1 MNWIIFA
8 VSGYTLLAVEAVISK
23 YILAGRMRSWQLYAF
38 YIGIFSAF
46 GFVFAPLGLKWYG
59 AYPFAISVLSGIIF
73 YISLLFLY
81 RSLLHSSTSRVYIL
95 YGAVATIST
104 TVLAKILLGEIF
116 TSREL
121 LGILFLLVG
130 GIFISYKF
138 YAWRFFS
145 NYHRTIASGFLVALS
160 LVLLKYGYNE
170 QKFVTGYVLSRF
182 GLLLGAL
189 FSLAVPS
196 FRKAIRS
203 NLKKRGRNENT
214 KNFAGTLGA
223 KTIAGIGTLL
233 INVGIA
239 TGSVA
244 IVSALVSVQY
254 LLTFLFALTLS
265 FYLKKI
271 FVERFGWLNFFAK
284 IAGVVLVALGTVFVV
299 YR

>member
-1 MNWIIFA
+1 MWIHIA
-8 VSGYTLLAVEAVISK
+8 IGGYALLAVEAVISK

-46 GFVFAPLGLKWYG
+46 GFVFAPFGLKWYG
-59 AYPFAISVLSGIIF
+59 VYPFAISVLSGMIF

-81 RSLLHSSTSRVYIL
+81 RSLLFSSASRVYIL

-104 TVLAKILLGEIF
+104 TILAKTFLGEIF
-116 TSREL
+116 TGREL
-121 LGILFLLVG
+121 FGILFLLLG
-130 GIFISYKF
+130 GVFISYKF
-138 YAWRFFS
+138 YEWRFFS

-170 QKFVTGYVLSRF
+170 QKFITGYVLSRF

-189 FSLAVPS
+189 FSLAIPS
-196 FRKAIRS
+196 FRKAILG
-203 NLKKRGRNENT
+203 NLKKRGRNENA

-223 KTIAGIGTLL
+223 KAISGAGTLL

-239 TGSVA
+239 AGSVA

-254 LLTFLFALTLS
+254 LLTFLFALILS
-265 FYLKKI
+265 FYLKSI
-271 FVERFGWLNFFAK
+271 FIERFSWLNFFTK
-284 IAGVVLVALGTVFVV
+284 VTGIVLVAFGTILVVFK
-299 YR
+299 

>member
-1 MNWIIFA
+1 MWMLFA
-8 VSGYTLLAVEAVISK
+8 ISGYALLAAESVISK

-46 GFVFAPLGLKWYG
+46 GFVFAPFGLKWYG

-81 RSLLHSSTSRVYIL
+81 RSLLFSSASRVYIL
-95 YGAVATIST
+95 YGTVATIST
-104 TVLAKILLGEIF
+104 TILAKFLLGEIF
-116 TSREL
+116 TAREIF
-121 LGILFLLVG
+121 GILFLLLG

-138 YAWRFFS
+138 YEWRFFS

-160 LVLLKYGYNE
+160 LILLKYGYNE

-189 FSLAVPS
+189 FSLSVPS
-196 FRKAIRS
+196 FRKAIRD
-203 NLKKRGRNENT
+203 NLEKRGRRENT

-223 KTIAGIGTLL
+223 KAIAGAGTLL

-239 TGSVA
+239 AGSVA
-244 IVSALVSVQY
+244 IVSAFVSVQY
-254 LLTFLFALTLS
+254 LLTFLFALILS

-271 FVERFGWLNFFAK
+271 YVERFSWLNFFTK
-284 IAGVVLVALGTVFVV
+284 MAGIVLVALGTVLIIFK
-299 YR
+299 